1 MMESANA
8 WYQMDFTHSLI
19 TVYEADE
26 TTIPKYEL
34 DTVRTISISI
44 ASPTGLTGGVFEWN
58 NEPTGVTEI
67 IIERRDCPSAVY
79 ELPST
84 AGTLAWQII
93 ATITITNTTQS
104 YTDNNYNSVYKYRM
118 RFINGLQSSNY
129 LLFPENNN

>member
-1 MMESANA
+1 
-8 WYQMDFTHSLI
+8 MDFTPSLI

-34 DTVRTISISI
+34 DIARTISISI
-44 ASPTGLTGGVFEWN
+44 ASPTGLTMTDGLLEWN

-79 ELPST
+79 ETPST
-84 AGTLAWQII
+84 ALTLAWQII
-93 ATITITNTTQS
+93 ATIPITNSTQS
-104 YTDNNYNSVYKYRM
+104 YTDNNSSADYKYRM

-129 LLFPENNN
+129 LLF